1 MPYRISRSVVPYGY
15 CEFIHKGGGSVPLP
29 PQRPQTHG
37 LTSPPPVPTFPV
49 LCRPESPTATT
60 TITSAKQAGELLAC
74 AESTTGDT
82 IHLLKACP
90 FGRAFF
96 LSPAARMLRIA
107 LPNKGRLAQQTRQL
121 FGDADLVF
129 DSSERALTSRI
140 GDDFLALF
148 LRAQDIPEFV
158 ADGAADL
165 GVTGLDLLHESGRA
179 SDEGLVILSDLGFGA
194 CRLVVAIQDDDPA
207 ADIAS
212 LRPGTRVA
220 SAFPRI
226 TRNFFEQAGVA
237 ITLVPVSGA
246 AEVAPHLG
254 VADAIVDITSTGST
268 LRQNGLRELA
278 TVLTSSAQLIAGPT
292 VTAGSADKRHRTDE
306 LKAAL
311 DSVLTARG
319 KRYLMAN
326 VPRAKLAD
334 VSRILPGLN
343 GPTVID
349 IMNGGDHVA
358 VHAVVDSGSIYRT
371 IADLKSLGAEGIL
384 VTRIERL
391 MA

>member
-1 MPYRISRSVVPYGY
+1 
-15 CEFIHKGGGSVPLP
+15 
-29 PQRPQTHG
+29 
-37 LTSPPPVPTFPV
+37 
-49 LCRPESPTATT
+49 
-60 TITSAKQAGELLAC
+60 
-74 AESTTGDT
+74 
-82 IHLLKACP
+82 
-90 FGRAFF
+90 
-96 LSPAARMLRIA
+96 MLRIA

-121 FGDADLVF
+121 FGDADLHF
-129 DSSERALTSRI
+129 DASERALTSRI

-165 GVTGLDLLHESGRA
+165 GVTGLDLIHESGR
-179 SDEGLVILSDLGFGA
+179 SSPKEFVILTDLGFGS
-194 CRLVVAIQDDDPA
+194 CRLVVAVQDEDPA
-207 ADIAS
+207 TNVAS
-212 LRPGTRVA
+212 LRPGIRVA

-226 TRNFFEQAGVA
+226 TREFFERANVG

-278 TVLTSSAQLIAGPT
+278 TVLESSARLIAGPT
-292 VTAGSADKRHRTDE
+292 VTNGTADKQLRTSE

-326 VPRAKLAD
+326 VPRAKLD
-334 VSRILPGLN
+334 VVSKILPGLN

-349 IMNGGDHVA
+349 ILNGGDHVA
-358 VHAVVDSGSIYRT
+358 VHAVVDAGSVYRT
-371 IADLKSLGAEGIL
+371 IADLKALGAEGIL